1 MWGRLLP
8 WMAAS
13 SLHGR
18 IHGVPNIPIP
28 HQPMCSVFSVPTK
41 SRALDARHFQKIS
54 LSSMHTI
61 NDLIVLMSRLR
72 DPVDGCPWDLKQT
85 FASIVPHTLE
95 EVYEVVDTI
104 ERQDWTHLRE
114 ELGDL
119 LFQVVFYA
127 RLAEEQGDFAFADV
141 VHDIT
146 EKLLRRHPHV
156 FPDGTLSSRRGA
168 EVLSDAEIN
177 ANWEA
182 IKRAEKTDAD
192 EVLAYRSILADVPN
206 AMPAILRAEKL
217 QKKAARVG
225 FDWPETEQVWDVLHG
240 ELDEL
245 AQAAASGDAEHIEEE
260 LGDVLFSM
268 VNLARHLKVNPET
281 ALRRANDKF
290 TRRFGHIEQSLA
302 AEGLAINEQPLDTL
316 DALWRAAKQAE
327 RGE

>member
-1 MWGRLLP
+1 
-8 WMAAS
+8 
-13 SLHGR
+13 
-18 IHGVPNIPIP
+18 
-28 HQPMCSVFSVPTK
+28 
-41 SRALDARHFQKIS
+41 
-54 LSSMHTI
+54 MHTI

-72 DPVDGCPWDLKQT
+72 DPADGCPWDLKQD

-127 RLAEEQGDFAFADV
+127 RLAEEQGDFTFADV

-168 EVLSDAEIN
+168 EMFSEAQIN

-182 IKRAEKTDAD
+182 IKQAEKTSAATA
-192 EVLAYRSILADVPN
+192 EQPTSILADVPN
-206 AMPAILRAEKL
+206 AMPAIARAEKL

-225 FDWPETEQVWDVLHG
+225 FDWPESAPVWDVVHG
-240 ELDEL
+240 ELAEL
-245 AQAAASGDAEHIEEE
+245 QAAAASGDAEHTEEE
-260 LGDVLFSM
+260 LGDVLFSV

-290 TRRFGHIEQSLA
+290 IRRFGHIEQSLA
-302 AEGLAINEQPLDTL
+302 AEGLAMNEQSLDSL

>member
-1 MWGRLLP
+1 MR
-8 WMAAS
+8 
-13 SLHGR
+13 
-18 IHGVPNIPIP
+18 V
-28 HQPMCSVFSVPTK
+28 SVF
-41 SRALDARHFQKIS
+41 R
-54 LSSMHTI
+54 MHTI

-72 DPVDGCPWDLKQT
+72 DPADGCPWDLKQD

-127 RLAEEQGDFAFADV
+127 RLAEEQGDFTFADV

-168 EVLSDAEIN
+168 EVLSEAQIN

-182 IKRAEKTDAD
+182 IKQAEKTSAATA
-192 EVLAYRSILADVPN
+192 EQPTSILADVPN
-206 AMPAILRAEKL
+206 AMPAVARAEKL

-225 FDWPETEQVWDVLHG
+225 FDWPETASVWEILHG

-245 AQAAASGDAEHIEEE
+245 AQAAASGDAEHTEEE
-260 LGDVLFSM
+260 LGDVLFSV

-290 TRRFGHIEQSLA
+290 IRRFGHIEQSLA
-302 AEGLAINEQPLDTL
+302 AEGLAMNEQSLDSL